1 MSPWWPRCHFET
13 CGPLFLNSF
22 GLIISIL
29 NKAQGVNLGFH
40 NSHRV
45 DAVDVAKKFSG
56 SPHVSLLS
64 LGWSEEDIYVL
75 HCITTVTVLLLH
87 FHTSALSSE
96 MLHCYTDVCHFSPQA
111 KCTVL
116 YSFQDTALPWVWKTA
131 KVKLDFLLLHLILCT
146 SCTTTDCA
154 RLCAISLRADT
165 WLQKLPPLV
174 KAKASQ

>member
-1 MSPWWPRCHFET
+1 MSPWWPRCRFGT

-45 DAVDVAKKFSG
+45 DAVDVAKSFL
-56 SPHVSLLS
+56 VRRMSLFYPLA
-64 LGWSEEDIYVL
+64 DPRRIY
-75 HCITTVTVLLLH
+75 TT
-87 FHTSALSSE
+87 
-96 MLHCYTDVCHFSPQA
+96 LHCYSNCSVVTLSHQCTIFWDV
-111 KCTVL
+111 T
-116 YSFQDTALPWVWKTA
+116 
-131 KVKLDFLLLHLILCT
+131 LLHWCLSFFSTSQMYCTELVSRHRLAMCVENCKGETAFNATRPELLC
-146 SCTTTDCA
+146 TTDCA

>member
-1 MSPWWPRCHFET
+1 MSPWWPRCRFGT

-45 DAVDVAKKFSG
+45 DAVDVAKSFL
-56 SPHVSLLS
+56 VRRMSLFYPLA
-64 LGWSEEDIYVL
+64 DPRRIYTTL
-75 HCITTVTVLLLH
+75 HCYTVTVLLLH
-87 FHTSALSSE
+87 FHTSAPSSE

-116 YSFQDTALPWVWKTA
+116 NLFQDTALPCVWKTA
-131 KVKLDFLLLHLILCT
+131 KVKLPLMQQDQSYFVQLIVR
-146 SCTTTDCA
+146 DCVQSVLGQT
-154 RLCAISLRADT
+154 RGYRNFHH
-165 WLQKLPPLV
+165 W
-174 KAKASQ
+174 